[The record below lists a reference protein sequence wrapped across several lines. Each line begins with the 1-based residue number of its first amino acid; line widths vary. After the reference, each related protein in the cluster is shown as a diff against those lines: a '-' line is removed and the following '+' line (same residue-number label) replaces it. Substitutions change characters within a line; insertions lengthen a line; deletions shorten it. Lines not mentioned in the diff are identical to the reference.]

1 MPTLLVLT
9 SAANAY
15 PDVSAETI
23 VFSIKGWFGHN
34 SETAEIASTSK
45 ENILREILYSF
56 GIDESQG
63 VSASSD
69 ENATE

>member
-1 MPTLLVLT
+1 MLT

-23 VFSIKGWFGHN
+23 LFSIKRWFSHN
-34 SETAEIASTSK
+34 PENAEIASTSK

-63 VSASSD
+63 ASASLD

>member
-1 MPTLLVLT
+1 MLT

-23 VFSIKGWFGHN
+23 LFSIKRWFSHN
-34 SETAEIASTSK
+34 PETAEIASTSK

-56 GIDESQG
+56 GIDEQG
-63 VSASSD
+63 ASASLD

>member
-1 MPTLLVLT
+1 MLT

-23 VFSIKGWFGHN
+23 LLSVKRWFSHN

-45 ENILREILYSF
+45 ENILQEMLCSF

-63 VSASSD
+63 PPASLD